1 MADADITRLT
11 IGAGADSA
19 RWFGDIWGSRTKLQM
34 LVHHTLALAGE
45 AGELANIVKKIDRGS
60 LQLNDA
66 VTRNK
71 LTGELTDVLV
81 YLLNIANLLNIDL
94 SRSYEQVRGQNN
106 KRFLEERKAREN
118 GV

>member
-1 MADADITRLT
+1 MAEADITKLT
-11 IGAGADSA
+11 LGAGQDSN
-19 RWFGDIWGSRTKLQM
+19 RWFGDRWSSRTKLQM
-34 LVHHTLALAGE
+34 LVHYALALAGE

-60 LQLNDA
+60 ILLNDA

-94 SRSYEQVRGQNN
+94 SRAYEQVRGQNN

-118 GV
+118 GI